1 MKQKFSS
8 ESGCSIMAADDPAA
22 RAAPPLALSSATLGA
37 LPRGVGVP
45 RYARALLRP
54 GIVHIGVG
62 NFHRAHQAVYL
73 DDRFDAGADLDWAI
87 VGAGVRDADRAMR
100 RDLAAQDFLTT
111 VVARETD
118 HEAARVIGAMV
129 DFIEPGDATAVI
141 ETLADSAIRIVSL
154 TITEGGYCIDPA
166 SQRFDAGHADIVADA
181 GAIERPIGAFGLI
194 VAGLIRRRNDG
205 VAPYTVLSC
214 DNVPG
219 NGRVARDAVTGLARL
234 VDTGLARWIEDRVAF
249 PSSMVDRITPVTT
262 AHDREALEA
271 AYGIRD
277 ARPVFCEEYRQW
289 VIEDRFPAGRPAL
302 EEAGVQ
308 FVADVAPFEHM
319 KIRILNGAHAALA
332 YPAALLGIRFVHE
345 ALEDPLVR
353 GFVTKLL
360 DDEIV
365 PEVPPVPG
373 TNRHDYR
380 STVLRRFANP
390 RIGDTVR
397 RVCFDGSNRQP
408 KFVLPTA
415 AERVRSGRSVD
426 GLALASALWCRY
438 CHGTTDAGIAIEP
451 NDPEWPKLVSR
462 AHEARRD
469 PRAWLAM
476 RDIFGELGD
485 DDRYVAAFA
494 RALGA
499 LWQDGTRATLARYIG
514 AAAKGPPIN
523 ARDRA

>member
-1 MKQKFSS
+1 MT
-8 ESGCSIMAADDPAA
+8 ADSVATRDSPA
-22 RAAPPLALSSATLGA
+22 LALSNAALDA
-37 LPRGVGVP
+37 LPPGVGVP
-45 RYARALLRP
+45 RYDRAFLRP

-73 DDRFDAGADLDWAI
+73 DERFDAGADLDWAV

-100 RDLAAQDFLTT
+100 RDLAPQDFLTT
-111 VVARETD
+111 VVAREAD
-118 HEAARVIGAMV
+118 HETARVIGAMV
-129 DFIEPGDATAVI
+129 DFIEPGEAAAAI
-141 ETLADSAIRIVSL
+141 RTLANPAIRIVSL

-166 SQRFDAGHADIVADA
+166 TQRFDDAHPDIVADA
-181 GAIERPIGAFGLI
+181 QTIERPSGAFGLI
-194 VAGLIRRRNDG
+194 VAGLVRRRNDG

-234 VDTGLARWIEDRVAF
+234 VDAGLARWIEDGVAF
-249 PSSMVDRITPVTT
+249 PSSMVDRITPATT
-262 AHDREALEA
+262 DQDREALQS
-271 AYGIRD
+271 AYAIRD

-289 VIEDRFPAGRPAL
+289 VLEDCFPAGRPAL
-302 EEAGVQ
+302 EEVGVQ
-308 FVADVAPFEHM
+308 FVADVAPFELM

-345 ALEDPLVR
+345 ALEHPLVR
-353 GFVTKLL
+353 KFVTKLL

-365 PEVPPVPG
+365 PEMPPVPG
-373 TNRHDYR
+373 TDLHDYR

-408 KFVLPTA
+408 KFILPTA
-415 AERVRSGRSVD
+415 ADRVRSGRSVD

-438 CHGTTDAGIAIEP
+438 CYGTTDAGLAIEP
-451 NDPEWPKLVSR
+451 NDPDWAKLASH

-476 RDIFGELGD
+476 RHIFGELGE
-485 DDRYVAAFA
+485 DDRYVAAFS
-494 RALGA
+494 RALRA
-499 LWQDGTRATLARYIG
+499 LWQDGTRATLARYVG
-514 AAAKGPPIN
+514 AAARGRPVN
-523 ARDRA
+523 LRDGA